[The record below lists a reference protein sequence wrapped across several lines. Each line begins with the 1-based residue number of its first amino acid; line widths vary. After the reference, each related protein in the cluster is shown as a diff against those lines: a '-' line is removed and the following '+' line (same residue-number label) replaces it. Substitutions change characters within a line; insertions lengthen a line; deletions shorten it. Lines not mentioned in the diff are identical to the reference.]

1 MDSLVLG
8 LRVIVSLGAVFGLM
22 WLLQRRLRAGN
33 PGLRARVLSVVARQ
47 NVGPKAS
54 VVVVDTDGRRF
65 LLGVTE
71 HGISVLHTS
80 EAPTP
85 EVPAAPS
92 VTPART
98 SAADLVGLA
107 VPEPDPT
114 HDAVADDTEPTLAPS
129 GAGEEGAPAT
139 RAAARQASFE
149 AELRRETAQQATAQ
163 PAGSVLEP
171 ATWRLAA
178 QALRSGRRS

>member
-8 LRVIVSLGAVFGLM
+8 LRVIVSLGAVFGIM

-47 NVGPKAS
+47 SVGPKAS

-71 HGISVLHTS
+71 HGITVLHS
-80 EAPTP
+80 AEAPAP
-85 EVPAAPS
+85 VPDS
-92 VTPART
+92 RT
-98 SAADLVGLA
+98 AVGNPYDLAIGL
-107 VPEPDPT
+107 EPDPT
-114 HDAVADDTEPTLAPS
+114 HDAVADD
-129 GAGEEGAPAT
+129 GEAAAPADSDVPSI
-139 RAAARQASFE
+139 RAAARQASFA
-149 AELRRETAQQATAQ
+149 AELRKETAQQSAGQVT
-163 PAGSVLEP
+163 GSVLEP
-171 ATWRLAA
+171 ATWRAAA

>member
-8 LRVIVSLGAVFGLM
+8 LRVVVSLGAVFGIM

-71 HGISVLHTS
+71 HGINVLHST
-80 EAPTP
+80 EAPAP
-85 EVPAAPS
+85 VPVSRPAAG
-92 VTPART
+92 T
-98 SAADLVGLA
+98 SHDLAPGA
-107 VPEPDPT
+107 EPDPT
-114 HDAVADDTEPTLAPS
+114 HDAVADD
-129 GAGEEGAPAT
+129 GEEAAPGDSGVPST
-139 RAAARQASFE
+139 RAAARQASFA
-149 AELRRETAQQATAQ
+149 AELRRETAHQATGQAT
-163 PAGSVLEP
+163 GSVLEP
-171 ATWRLAA
+171 ATWRAAA